1 MPTFSAAL
9 YTSTA
14 KTATPLPSKVD
25 KTDIRHIIATFERFE
40 YEVKA
45 YFEETDLGEIYKD
58 RFDSLMN
65 YLNI

>member
-1 MPTFSAAL
+1 HQHGEDSHTV
-9 YTSTA
+9 TI
-14 KTATPLPSKVD
+14 KVD